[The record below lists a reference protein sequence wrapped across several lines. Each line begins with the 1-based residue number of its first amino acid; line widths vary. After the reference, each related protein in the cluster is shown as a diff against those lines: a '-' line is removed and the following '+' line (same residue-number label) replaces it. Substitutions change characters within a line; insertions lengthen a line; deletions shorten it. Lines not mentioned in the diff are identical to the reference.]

1 MIEGH
6 GRPPTG
12 GEKPL
17 RQAPLRGLR
26 PRPSASLI
34 LIDRARQSPRILV
47 GRRGSGHVFMPDVY
61 VFPGGRRDP
70 RDFAL
75 PFSKDLDPAVLQKL
89 QAGSSA
95 PVSAAG
101 ARALAL
107 AAARELYE
115 ETGLT
120 LGRPETAAEYGA
132 DLSSLRYIA
141 RAVTPPGAIRR
152 FDNRFFATFID
163 EAGIDT
169 GQLRESDELSDFHW
183 LDLDDLRAVKLP
195 EIVFAVAD
203 DLKISL
209 ESGRCLPFGSDVSVY
224 THRNGQ
230 FLRSRL

>member
-1 MIEGH
+1 MPQS
-6 GRPPTG
+6 PP
-12 GEKPL
+12 K
-17 RQAPLRGLR
+17 GLR

-34 LIDRARQSPRILV
+34 LIDRDRTTPRILV
-47 GRRGSGHVFMPDVY
+47 GRRGSGHAFMPDLY

-75 PFSKDLDPAVLQKL
+75 PFSKDLSPAVLQKL
-89 QAGSSA
+89 QSGSSA
-95 PVSAAG
+95 PTSQAG

-107 AAARELYE
+107 AAARELHE

-120 LGRPETAAEYGA
+120 LGRPDTVAEQGA

-141 RAVTPPGAIRR
+141 RAITPPGAIRR

-163 EAGIDT
+163 EAGVDP

-209 ESGRCLPFGSDVSVY
+209 ESSRCLPFGSDVSVY
-224 THRNGQ
+224 ISRNGQ
-230 FLRSRL
+230 FLRNRL

>member
-1 MIEGH
+1 MSERH
-6 GRPPTG
+6 GLPPAG
-12 GEKPL
+12 GEQPL
-17 RQAPLRGLR
+17 SQAPLRGLR

-34 LIDRARQSPRILV
+34 LIDREQPTPRILV
-47 GRRGSGHVFMPDVY
+47 GRRGSGHVFMPDFY

-89 QAGSSA
+89 QAGFAA
-95 PVSAAG
+95 PASPAG

-115 ETGLT
+115 ETGLR
-120 LGRPETAAEYGA
+120 LGHPRTVAEQGS

-163 EAGIDT
+163 EAAIDLSS
-169 GQLRESDELSDFHW
+169 LRESDELSDFRW
-183 LDLDDLRAVKLP
+183 LDLSDLRAVNLP

-203 DLKISL
+203 DLKKSL
-209 ESGRCLPFGSDVSVY
+209 ESGRCLPFGSDVQVY
-224 THRNGQ
+224 TSRNGQ

>member
-12 GEKPL
+12 GEQPVP
-17 RQAPLRGLR
+17 QGPLRGLR

-34 LIDRARQSPRILV
+34 LIDRTGQSPRILV
-47 GRRGSGHVFMPDVY
+47 GRRGSGHVFMPDLY
-61 VFPGGRRDP
+61 VFPGGRRDR
-70 RDFAL
+70 RDFTL
-75 PFSKDLDPAVLQKL
+75 PFSKDLAPPVLEKL

-95 PVSAAG
+95 PASTAG

-120 LGRPETAAEYGA
+120 LGHSEIVTQHGA

-141 RAVTPPGAIRR
+141 RAVTPLGAVRR

-163 EAGIDT
+163 EAGIDP

-183 LDLDDLRAVKLP
+183 LDLGDLRAVKLP